1 MKITVSQ
8 LRQIIKEEI
17 RKVSINEESTALKKR
32 LDNLQDRIAKL
43 KKKLSDTK
51 SPVQKAEVQGRLSRA
66 LQSLSN
72 LRKEMQPKKK

>member
-17 RKVSINEESTALKKR
+17 RKVSVNEESTALKKR

>member
-17 RKVSINEESTALKKR
+17 RKVSVNEESTALKKR
-32 LDNLQDRIAKL
+32 FDNLQDRIAKL